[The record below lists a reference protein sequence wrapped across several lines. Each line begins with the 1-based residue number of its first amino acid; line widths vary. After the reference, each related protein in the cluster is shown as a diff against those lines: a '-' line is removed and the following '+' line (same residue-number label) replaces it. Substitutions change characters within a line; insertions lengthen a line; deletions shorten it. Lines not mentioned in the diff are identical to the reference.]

1 MRGSVHPGRL
11 RMRFVNNGWYFRD
24 VEYHV
29 LGKIWVPG
37 SQGLLNV
44 SQLGYQSIFQRP
56 ANTSFSV
63 GETISVILGHI
74 GLVPSLNWSFA
85 LVVTNIR
92 GVHARNLAT
101 KRENLENFWKEM
113 GPPSSPSTTGSP
125 CSKSKVGISS
135 WWRESCHLKYIKEGG
150 FAPPTTCSHLGFATG
165 TSSGGGTGW
174 GPISTFSFPIVF

>member
-74 GLVPSLNWSFA
+74 GLVPSLN
-85 LVVTNIR
+85 
-92 GVHARNLAT
+92 
-101 KRENLENFWKEM
+101 
-113 GPPSSPSTTGSP
+113 
-125 CSKSKVGISS
+125 
-135 WWRESCHLKYIKEGG
+135 
-150 FAPPTTCSHLGFATG
+150 
-165 TSSGGGTGW
+165 
-174 GPISTFSFPIVF
+174 

>member
-1 MRGSVHPGRL
+1 LGARFARSFECITTRLPKYFSKAGQHILLRRG
-11 RMRFVNNGWYFRD
+11 NN
-24 VEYHV
+24 
-29 LGKIWVPG
+29 
-37 SQGLLNV
+37 
-44 SQLGYQSIFQRP
+44 
-56 ANTSFSV
+56 
-63 GETISVILGHI
+63 ISDSWPHWTCAQFKLKFCWKK
-74 GLVPSLNWSFA
+74 LFA